1 MACTMLLRWA
11 LQVKGLNK
19 GYGDRLLINDL
30 SFDVP
35 PGAVIGICGG
45 NGAGKSTLFKMILG
59 HEKPDAGEVV
69 VGDTVKPMYVEQSR
83 DSLDVKRWA
92 QLKSNAVHDLPVMHF
107 IDHPLDDESNHG
119 AP

>member
-1 MACTMLLRWA
+1 MRGVP
-11 LQVKGLNK
+11 QVKGLNK

-35 PGAVIGICGG
+35 PGAVVGICGG

-59 HEKPDAGEVV
+59 HEKPDGGEVV

-83 DSLDVKRWA
+83 DSLDGKRWA
-92 QLKSNAVHDLPVMHF
+92 CWRLNCT
-107 IDHPLDDESNHG
+107 
-119 AP
+119 

>member
-1 MACTMLLRWA
+1 MP
-11 LQVKGLNK
+11 QVKGLNK

-35 PGAVIGICGG
+35 PGAVVGICGG

-59 HEKPDAGEVV
+59 HEKPDGGEVV

-83 DSLDVKRWA
+83 DSLDGKRWA
-92 QLKSNAVHDLPVMHF
+92 CWRLNCT
-107 IDHPLDDESNHG
+107 
-119 AP
+119 